1 MKRLLLW
8 GSLSLTLVL
17 TACPNSTQQA
27 QIAQAALTASTVASA
42 AQQAEITAYQQGKQC
57 PPSSSTCLT
66 ISDADHHFIQEQFA
80 TLGTVGKT
88 LDGCIR
94 SSGTPAGAVACIST
108 ATSAVDQI
116 NQQGGLYIKSPQA
129 KQDFQAAMAA
139 LKVALVAI
147 SQVIG
152 GK

>member
-1 MKRLLLW
+1 
-8 GSLSLTLVL
+8 LTL
-17 TACPNSTQQA
+17 TACPNATQQT

-42 AQQAEITAYQQGKQC
+42 AQQAEIAAYQQGKQC
-57 PPSSSTCLT
+57 QAATTSCPS

-80 TLGTVGKT
+80 TLATVGKT

-108 ATSAVDQI
+108 ATAAVDQI
-116 NQQGGLYIKSPQA
+116 NQQGGLYIQSTEA
-129 KQDFQAAMAA
+129 KKDFQAAMSA